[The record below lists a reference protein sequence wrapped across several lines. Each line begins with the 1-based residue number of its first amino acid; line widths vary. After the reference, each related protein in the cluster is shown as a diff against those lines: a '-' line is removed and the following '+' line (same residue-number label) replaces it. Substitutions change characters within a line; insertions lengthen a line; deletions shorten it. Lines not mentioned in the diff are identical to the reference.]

1 MNFYTDIPI
10 TNVGRNMPQVASGD
24 GIDAI
29 ESHAL
34 RRLWT
39 VWSAKY
45 QGNALKLAYYN
56 SHNRCKNLQLAFAS
70 DQVATAVAPTVGW
83 PAKAVDMLAERS
95 QLDYFALPDDV
106 DVPEL
111 RAAYDDNDMAQLYR
125 QATTSELVQSCSA
138 MTVTLGDET
147 LGDPPVVVNA
157 YSALN
162 CAMMWD
168 RRHKRIAYGMTVTN
182 TDDDGNPT
190 GVNLFMPD
198 ETLVLALRSGRWVSQ
213 RLEHSMGRPL
223 MEPLVYKPSLDRPLG
238 KSRISRAVRSITDN
252 AVREVMRTEVSAEV
266 FTAPQRYFLNVDA
279 SKLDAQNFKTY
290 WNGYFAIT
298 GDGDGNT
305 PSAGQFNPPGMN
317 DHISYMRSLAA
328 QFSGET
334 GLPIS
339 SLGVVSDNPSSAEA
353 IYAAKEDLIND
364 ANYLN
369 VCNGSH
375 MMNVARLIVA
385 TARNVS
391 FSEATKLLTGAFPYF
406 KRTDM
411 PSQSVIAD
419 MALKEVKAI
428 PDLAKTKTFLRQLF
442 PDDAQFTLLWSEL
455 GRASAS
461 DLVSKL
467 IANSPQV
474 TYPNQSQGANGN
486 EPDAGSAV

>member
-10 TNVGRNMPQVASGD
+10 TNVGSNLPQVASGD
-24 GIDAI
+24 GINTV
-29 ESHAL
+29 ESQAL
-34 RRLWT
+34 RKLWT

-45 QGNALKLAYYN
+45 NGNALKLAYYH

-70 DQVATAVAPTVGW
+70 DQVANAIAPVVGW

-95 QLDYFALPDDV
+95 QLDYFAIPDTV
-106 DVPEL
+106 SVPEL
-111 RAAYDDNDMAQLYR
+111 REAYDANDMAQLYR
-125 QATTSELVQSCSA
+125 QATTSELVHSCSA
-138 MTVTLGDET
+138 ITVTLGDVS

-162 CAMMWD
+162 CAMVWD
-168 RRHKRIAYGMTVTN
+168 RRHKRIGYGMTITD

-190 GVNLFMPD
+190 GVNLFLPD
-198 ETLVLALRSGRWVSQ
+198 ETLVLSLRNGGWVSK

-223 MEPLVYKPSLDRPLG
+223 IEPLVYKPSLDRPLG
-238 KSRISRAVRSITDN
+238 RSRISRAVRSITDN

-266 FTAPQRYFLNVDA
+266 FTAPQRYFLNVDP
-279 SKLDAQNFKTY
+279 SKIDANNFKTY

-298 GDGDGNT
+298 ADGEGNT

-334 GLPIS
+334 GIPIS

-369 VCNGSH
+369 ICNGSH
-375 MMNVARLIVA
+375 IMNVARLIVA
-385 TARNVS
+385 TARNIS
-391 FSEATKLLTGAFPYF
+391 FTEATSVLSGAYPYF

-419 MALKEVKAI
+419 MALKEVQAI

-455 GRASAS
+455 SRASAS
-461 DLVSKL
+461 DMVKQL
-467 IANSPQV
+467 IANMPQV
-474 TYPNQSQGANGN
+474 TYPNQSQGATGN
-486 EPDAGSAV
+486 EPDQGSAV